1 MHFALSCF
9 DVNPQAVH
17 VLGSGSCHRGPYPDA
32 ACPSV
37 PESCML
43 PLQRLSR
50 QQPSQLQDLYGA
62 PPSILFRLK
71 LAYLQQP
78 GSLPLSSG
86 IFCSNSLL
94 VLYFA
99 V

>member
-1 MHFALSCF
+1 
-9 DVNPQAVH
+9 
-17 VLGSGSCHRGPYPDA
+17 
-32 ACPSV
+32 
-37 PESCML
+37 ML
-43 PLQRLSR
+43 PLQRLLR

-62 PPSILFRLK
+62 PPSLLFRVK
-71 LAYLQQP
+71 LLCSSLR